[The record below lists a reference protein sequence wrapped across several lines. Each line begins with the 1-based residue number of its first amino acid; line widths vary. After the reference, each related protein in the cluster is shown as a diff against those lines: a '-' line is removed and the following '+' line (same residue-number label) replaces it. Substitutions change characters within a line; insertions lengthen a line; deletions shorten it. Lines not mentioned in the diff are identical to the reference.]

1 MTKRELAELLKYSS
15 PREIYVI
22 THYNVLK
29 RVFCPFPVTVLQEIG
44 VLKRGQIVL
53 VDEIKVTLEL
63 KTVYI
68 IDNEAYYYYHM
79 DILV

>member
-1 MTKRELAELLKYSS
+1 MTKKELAELLKYSS

-29 RVFCPFPVTVLQEIG
+29 RVFCPFRVTVLQEIG
-44 VLKRGQIVL
+44 ALKKGQIVL
-53 VDEIKVTLEL
+53 VQEIKVTYEL

-68 IDNEAYYYYHM
+68 INNDAYFYYHF
-79 DILV
+79 DILM

>member
-29 RVFCPFPVTVLQEIG
+29 RVFCPFRVTVLQEIG
-44 VLKRGQIVL
+44 ALKRGQIVL
-53 VDEIKVTLEL
+53 VQEVKVTYEL

-68 IDNEAYYYYHM
+68 INDDAYFYYQF
-79 DILV
+79 DIIM

>member
-1 MTKRELAELLKYSS
+1 MTKKELAELLMYSS

-29 RVFCPFPVTVLQEIG
+29 RLFCPFRVTVLQEIG
-44 VLKRGQIVL
+44 ALKKGQIVL
-53 VDEIKVTLEL
+53 VQEIKVTYEL

-68 IDNEAYYYYHM
+68 INNDAYFYYYF
-79 DILV
+79 DIMM

>member
-1 MTKRELAELLKYSS
+1 MTKKELAELLKYSS

-29 RVFCPFPVTVLQEIG
+29 RVFCPFQVTVLREIG
-44 VLKRGQIVL
+44 ALKKGQIVL
-53 VDEIKVTLEL
+53 VQEIKVTYEL

-68 IDNEAYYYYHM
+68 INNDAYFYYYF
-79 DILV
+79 DIIM

>member
-29 RVFCPFPVTVLQEIG
+29 RVFCPFRVTVLQEIG
-44 VLKRGQIVL
+44 ALKRGQIVL
-53 VDEIKVTLEL
+53 VQEIKVTYEL

-68 IDNEAYYYYHM
+68 INNAAYFYFHFSIEM
-79 DILV
+79 

>member
-29 RVFCPFPVTVLQEIG
+29 RVFCPFRVTVLQEIG
-44 VLKRGQIVL
+44 TLKRGQIVL
-53 VDEIKVTLEL
+53 VQEIKVTYEL
-63 KTVYI
+63 KTVFI
-68 IDNEAYYYYHM
+68 INYQAFYYYHF
-79 DILV
+79 DIIM

>member
-22 THYNVLK
+22 THFNVLK
-29 RVFCPFPVTVLQEIG
+29 RVFCPFRVTVLQEIG
-44 VLKRGQIVL
+44 TLKGGQIVL
-53 VDEIKVTLEL
+53 VQEIKVTYEL

-68 IDNEAYYYYHM
+68 INNDAYFYYHF
-79 DILV
+79 DIIM

>member
-22 THYNVLK
+22 THYNALK
-29 RVFCPFPVTVLQEIG
+29 RVFCPFRVTVLQEIG
-44 VLKRGQIVL
+44 TLKKGQIVL
-53 VDEIKVTLEL
+53 VQEIKVTYEL

-68 IDNEAYYYYHM
+68 INNDAYFYYHF
-79 DILV
+79 DIIM

>member
-22 THYNVLK
+22 TYYNVLK
-29 RVFCPFPVTVLQEIG
+29 RVFCPFRVTVLQEIG
-44 VLKRGQIVL
+44 TLKKGQIVL
-53 VDEIKVTLEL
+53 VQEIKVTYEL

-68 IDNEAYYYYHM
+68 INNDAYFYYHF
-79 DILV
+79 DIIM

>member
-1 MTKRELAELLKYSS
+1 MTKKQLAELLKYSS

-29 RVFCPFPVTVLQEIG
+29 RVFCPFRVSVLQEIG
-44 VLKRGQIVL
+44 VLKRGQIVF

-68 IDNEAYYYYHM
+68 IDNDAYYYYHM

>member
-1 MTKRELAELLKYSS
+1 MTKKELAELLKYSS

-29 RVFCPFPVTVLQEIG
+29 RVFCPFRVTVLQEIG
-44 VLKRGQIVL
+44 TLKRGQIVL
-53 VDEIKVTLEL
+53 VQEIKVTYEL

-68 IDNEAYYYYHM
+68 IDNQAFYYYNF
-79 DILV
+79 DIIM